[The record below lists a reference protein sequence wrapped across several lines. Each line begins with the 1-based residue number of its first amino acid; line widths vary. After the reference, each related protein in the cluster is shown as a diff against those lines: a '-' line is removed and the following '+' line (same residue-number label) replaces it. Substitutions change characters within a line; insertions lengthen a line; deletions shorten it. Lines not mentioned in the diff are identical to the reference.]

1 MSVYTVGTENS
12 LKPDSSGYHH
22 HNNYELY
29 MYAYKNLIDILML
42 LENTDF
48 QVDKSAYLVFRDAIM
63 HH

>member
-1 MSVYTVGTENS
+1 
-12 LKPDSSGYHH
+12 
-22 HNNYELY
+22 